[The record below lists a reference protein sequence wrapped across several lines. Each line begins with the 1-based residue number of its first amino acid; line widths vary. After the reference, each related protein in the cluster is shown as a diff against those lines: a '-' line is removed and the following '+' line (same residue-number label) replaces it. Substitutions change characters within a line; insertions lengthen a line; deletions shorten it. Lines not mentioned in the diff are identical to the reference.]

1 MLFDFIDLS
10 LHLDSVTVVIGDVRV
25 VLGIRVRLFHF
36 GFTLLISHFSEA
48 RAYFFITG
56 LCGKFGSRSS
66 FIVK

>member
-36 GFTLLISHFSEA
+36 SFAVLISHFSKA

-56 LCGKFGSRSS
+56 LWGKL
-66 FIVK
+66 